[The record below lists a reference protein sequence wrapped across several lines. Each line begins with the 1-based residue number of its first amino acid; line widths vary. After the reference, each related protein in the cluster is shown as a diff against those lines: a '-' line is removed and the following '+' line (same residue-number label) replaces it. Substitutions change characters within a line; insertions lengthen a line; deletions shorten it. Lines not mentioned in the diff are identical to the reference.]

1 MHNGHS
7 RYQNLNLTCWFL
19 VSGVKITSI
28 WGLSIHYFINLVIF
42 SSKITI
48 SKSNFL
54 DDCPNHIYL
63 YTLESYI
70 RHQKISISQNPS
82 KSAVRDYDQMKN
94 MPKAAMVVHEIL
106 RWHKLTDVFLSFKSF
121 FGPPL
126 YQLSYIFT

>member
-1 MHNGHS
+1 MNGKVGLENIWITEKMKNSKEVKQFLMEWHKIWCKKYITYCEPRKCSQELLGMSRWHNGHS

-63 YTLESYI
+63 YTLESYV
-70 RHQKISISQNPS
+70 RHQKIS
-82 KSAVRDYDQMKN
+82 
-94 MPKAAMVVHEIL
+94 
-106 RWHKLTDVFLSFKSF
+106 
-121 FGPPL
+121 
-126 YQLSYIFT
+126 